1 MVHDSLV
8 ICCMVTCPNQGIWG
22 VELSKYFTTEEGREG
37 SFFLH
42 RFAISVLKGVNGEVE
57 AL

>member
-1 MVHDSLV
+1 MILWLFVAWTPV
-8 ICCMVTCPNQGIWG
+8 QIKGFG
-22 VELSKYFTTEEGREG
+22 VGELSKYFTTEGEGREL
-37 SFFLH
+37 FLH

>member
-1 MVHDSLV
+1 MILWLFVAWTPV
-8 ICCMVTCPNQGIWG
+8 QIKGFG
-22 VELSKYFTTEEGREG
+22 EGELSKYFTTEGGREG